1 MTPSAGEADAVSR
14 WEAVYR
20 RESPRLWRSLWLATG
35 SRDVASD
42 AVSEAFAQGIA
53 RGDAVKD
60 PQAWVWTAAFA
71 IARGDLGRD
80 RQRHVETHEPPASAD
95 GIDLSEALLTLS
107 ARQRTCVV
115 LHYYAGYQLNEIAAM
130 LGTSKSAIGVHLF
143 RARTKLRRELG
154 DEDERRS
161 ST

>member
-1 MTPSAGEADAVSR
+1 MTPSVGEADPVSR

-20 RESPRLWRSLWLATG
+20 LESPRLWRSLWLATG

-53 RGDAVKD
+53 RGDAVKN
-60 PQAWVWTAAFA
+60 PQAWVWKAAFA

-80 RQRHVETHEPPASAD
+80 RHRHVEMREPTTEDRS
-95 GIDLSEALLTLS
+95 DLSEALLTLS

-161 ST
+161 SS